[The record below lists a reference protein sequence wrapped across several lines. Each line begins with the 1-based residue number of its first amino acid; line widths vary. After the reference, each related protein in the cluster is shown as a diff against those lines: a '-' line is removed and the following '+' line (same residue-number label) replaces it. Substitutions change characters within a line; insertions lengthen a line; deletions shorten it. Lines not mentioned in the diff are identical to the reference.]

1 MAPENGPEV
10 VYVDPRVS
18 WQRGSPEVHFLKY
31 NREIHPAPSVVTIAF
46 PIQTG
51 HENHI

>member
-10 VYVDPRVS
+10 VYVDPRIPS
-18 WQRGSPEVHFLKY
+18 QRGAPEVHFWKY
-31 NREIHPAPSVVTIAF
+31 NREIHPAPSVGTIAF